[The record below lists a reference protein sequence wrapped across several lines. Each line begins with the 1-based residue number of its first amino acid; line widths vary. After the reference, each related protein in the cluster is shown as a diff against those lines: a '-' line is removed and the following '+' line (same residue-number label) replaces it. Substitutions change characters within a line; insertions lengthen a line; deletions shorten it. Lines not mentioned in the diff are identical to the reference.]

1 MGKIIEFKNTNFGYD
16 NTNTFNDFNME
27 INAGDIVTLVGTSG
41 SGKTTLLSMLCNKL
55 PNDTLFYR
63 ENNIK
68 SCDIKELQKELVVV
82 FDTPLLTDT
91 IDNELS
97 YYLKKLALD
106 NSEIISR
113 VDNFKSAFDLS
124 RFANTQFKQLSHSDA
139 CLIKI
144 LRYLI
149 IEPDFL
155 AIDNVL
161 TGVQEAD
168 KKKIIDYIKSK
179 NITLLNVTTNLKDS
193 LYGNKIFVLENF
205 VLILEGNTMSVLKMD
220 TLLKRLGFK
229 LPFTVDLS
237 IELNHYDLTKK
248 IYTDKK
254 KLVDELWK

>member
-55 PNDTLFYR
+55 PNDTLFYGG
-63 ENNIK
+63 NNIK
-68 SCDIKELQKELVVV
+68 DCDIKELQKELVVV
-82 FDTPLLTDT
+82 FDTPLLTNSIDT
-91 IDNELS
+91 ELS
-97 YYLKKLALD
+97 YYLKKLGLD
-106 NSEIISR
+106 TSEINSR
-113 VDNFKSAFDLS
+113 VDNFKNKFDLS
-124 RFANTQFKQLSHSDA
+124 RFANIQFKQLSHSDTN
-139 CLIKI
+139 LIKI

-149 IEPDFL
+149 IDPDFL